1 MRLSRPRVKPATPSS
16 WTPDQREVL
25 EPYERDK
32 RLLNIFM
39 TIGNNPKAL
48 KAFATWG
55 GYVRRETRLEEREKE
70 LVILRM
76 GWLCKAGYEWTQH
89 KRLALAAGL
98 SEVEVE
104 RIKTGAAAPGWS
116 DKEAALLETV
126 DELQSAYFVSDK
138 TWNRLRSHYSEA
150 SCMDVVYITGHYS
163 QVCMI
168 LNTFGV
174 QVEPNATLDPDFKPS
189 D

>member
-1 MRLSRPRVKPATPSS
+1 MRIAKPRVKPIQPAEWSPA
-16 WTPDQREVL
+16 QREAL
-25 EPYERDK
+25 EPYQRDR

-55 GYVRRETRLEEREKE
+55 GYVRRETKLSEREKE

-98 SEVEVE
+98 NEAEIE
-104 RIKTGAAAPGWS
+104 RIKAGPKAEGWS
-116 DKEAALLETV
+116 EKERALLQAV
-126 DELQSAYFVSDK
+126 DELQENYFVRQKS
-138 TWNRLRSHYSEA
+138 WERLVSLLGQDSA
-150 SCMDVVYITGHYS
+150 MDVVYIAGHYS

-174 QVEPNATLDPDFKPS
+174 QVEEGAILDPDFVMY